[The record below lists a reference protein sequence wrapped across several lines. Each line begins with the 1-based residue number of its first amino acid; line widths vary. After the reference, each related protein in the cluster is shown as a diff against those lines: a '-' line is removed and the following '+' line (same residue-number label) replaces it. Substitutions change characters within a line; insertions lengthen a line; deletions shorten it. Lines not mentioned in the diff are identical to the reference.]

1 MSEAVQ
7 SHKEIFQYTYY
18 CSTVTDPVAGSTG
31 IQQSQKVVQDVVYGI
46 YPPCV
51 PQILLCNF
59 AVHTCNKK
67 KH

>member
-18 CSTVTDPVAGSTG
+18 YSTVTDPVAGSTG

-46 YPPCV
+46 YIPPVCATDT
-51 PQILLCNF
+51 PL
-59 AVHTCNKK
+59 
-67 KH
+67 